1 MSRKPPKDKPYEYNY
16 EKLAEASEDI
26 TPKAKG
32 SIPKLAVLL
41 GLLSPFYYDLYLKCD
56 GSKTISDLAKDLKV
70 SVDEMKIY
78 LDKLYKNGLIVFLGA
93 I

>member
-1 MSRKPPKDKPYEYNY
+1 MSRKPPKDKSYEYY
-16 EKLAEASEDI
+16 YKKFEDAGENL
-26 TPKAKG
+26 TPKSKG

-56 GSKTISDLAKDLKV
+56 GTLTVSDLAKNMNISID
-70 SVDEMKIY
+70 DMKIY
-78 LDKLYKNGLIVFLGA
+78 LDKLYKNGLILFPGS